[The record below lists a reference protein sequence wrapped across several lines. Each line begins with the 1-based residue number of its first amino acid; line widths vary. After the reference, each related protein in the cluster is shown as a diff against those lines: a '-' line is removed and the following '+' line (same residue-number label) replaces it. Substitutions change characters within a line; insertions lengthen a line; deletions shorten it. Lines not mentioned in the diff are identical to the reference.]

1 MWIISRGDVLII
13 LLMLGIWFTSPS
25 DHSNSRQNTRLG
37 LYKATSDMNTKER
50 ERKQESSK
58 KHSKKQEPER
68 KQVRKK
74 GDEQQAR
81 KERSREQEQ
90 EKIARMKDTSG
101 TLTIREQ
108 GSNASLQ
115 CPKLTETNY
124 TSWSI
129 LVETVLRA
137 YGLWESIDP
146 VTGATVDEKKNYTT
160 KAIIFQTLPEDIL
173 LQVAKHKDAK
183 DVWESIRVR
192 YLGADRVQ
200 KARLQTLRSELE
212 MLKMKENETINDF
225 SGKIGS
231 IMAKFKSLGSR
242 LDEEVAVRKLL
253 NSAPKKYLPIIAS
266 IEQYSEIETMSF
278 EEAVGRLK
286 AYEERLKSHD
296 EKEEDQGGLLLTSS
310 EFFRGGRGRGR
321 GFGRG
326 ERGRGRSSGQGN
338 KSEFRCYECG
348 EKGHF
353 ARECTKWKNDDNE
366 ANLIQEDEPTLL

>member
-1 MWIISRGDVLII
+1 MV
-13 LLMLGIWFTSPS
+13 
-25 DHSNSRQNTRLG
+25 
-37 LYKATSDMNTKER
+37 E
-50 ERKQESSK
+50 
-58 KHSKKQEPER
+58 
-68 KQVRKK
+68 
-74 GDEQQAR
+74 
-81 KERSREQEQ
+81 
-90 EKIARMKDTSG
+90 TSG
-101 TLTIREQ
+101 TLTVREQ

-212 MLKMKENETINDF
+212 MLKMKENETINEF
-225 SGKIGS
+225 SGKIGG
-231 IMAKFKSLGSR
+231 IMEKFKSLGSS

-266 IEQYSEIETMSF
+266 IKQYSEIETMSF
-278 EEAVGRLK
+278 EEAMGRLK
-286 AYEERLKSHD
+286 AYEEQLKSHD
-296 EKEEDQGGLLLTSS
+296 EKEEDQGG
-310 EFFRGGRGRGR
+310 
-321 GFGRG
+321 
-326 ERGRGRSSGQGN
+326 
-338 KSEFRCYECG
+338 CY
-348 EKGHF
+348 
-353 ARECTKWKNDDNE
+353 
-366 ANLIQEDEPTLL
+366 

>member
-1 MWIISRGDVLII
+1 MVETSR
-13 LLMLGIWFTSPS
+13 
-25 DHSNSRQNTRLG
+25 
-37 LYKATSDMNTKER
+37 
-50 ERKQESSK
+50 
-58 KHSKKQEPER
+58 
-68 KQVRKK
+68 
-74 GDEQQAR
+74 
-81 KERSREQEQ
+81 
-90 EKIARMKDTSG
+90 
-101 TLTIREQ
+101 TLTVHEQ

-115 CPKLTETNY
+115 CPKLTKTNY

-183 DVWESIRVR
+183 DVWESIR
-192 YLGADRVQ
+192 
-200 KARLQTLRSELE
+200 
-212 MLKMKENETINDF
+212 ENETINEF
-225 SGKIGS
+225 SGKIGG
-231 IMAKFKSLGSR
+231 IMAKFKSLGSS

-286 AYEERLKSHD
+286 KYEERLKSHD
-296 EKEEDQGGLLLTSS
+296 EKEDDQGGLLLTSS
-310 EFFRGGRGRGR
+310 EFFRGGRGQGR
-321 GFGRG
+321 GFSRG
-326 ERGRGRSSGQGN
+326 ERGRGRSSGQGD
-338 KSEFRCYECG
+338 KSGLRCYECG

-353 ARECTKWKNDDNE
+353 VRECTKWKDDDNE
-366 ANLIQEDEPTLL
+366 ANLIHKAEPTLL

>member
-1 MWIISRGDVLII
+1 
-13 LLMLGIWFTSPS
+13 
-25 DHSNSRQNTRLG
+25 
-37 LYKATSDMNTKER
+37 
-50 ERKQESSK
+50 
-58 KHSKKQEPER
+58 
-68 KQVRKK
+68 
-74 GDEQQAR
+74 
-81 KERSREQEQ
+81 
-90 EKIARMKDTSG
+90 MKDTSG

-173 LQVAKHKDAK
+173 LQVAKYKDAK

-200 KARLQTLRSELE
+200 KARLRTLRSELE
-212 MLKMKENETINDF
+212 MLKMKENETINEF
-225 SGKIGS
+225 SGKIGG
-231 IMAKFKSLGSR
+231 IMEKFKILGSS

-286 AYEERLKSHD
+286 KYEERLKSHD
-296 EKEEDQGGLLLTSS
+296 EKEEDQGGLLLISS
-310 EFFRGGRGRGR
+310 EFFRGGRGQGR

-326 ERGRGRSSGQGN
+326 ERGRGRSSGQGD
-338 KSEFRCYECG
+338 KSGLRCYECG

-353 ARECTKWKNDDNE
+353 ARECTKWKDDDNE
-366 ANLIQEDEPTLL
+366 ANLIHEDEPTLF

>member
-1 MWIISRGDVLII
+1 
-13 LLMLGIWFTSPS
+13 
-25 DHSNSRQNTRLG
+25 
-37 LYKATSDMNTKER
+37 
-50 ERKQESSK
+50 
-58 KHSKKQEPER
+58 
-68 KQVRKK
+68 
-74 GDEQQAR
+74 
-81 KERSREQEQ
+81 
-90 EKIARMKDTSG
+90 MKDTSG

-212 MLKMKENETINDF
+212 MLKMKENETINEF

-326 ERGRGRSSGQGN
+326 ERGRGRSSGQGD
-338 KSEFRCYECG
+338 KSGLRCYECG

-353 ARECTKWKNDDNE
+353 ARECTKWKDDDNE
-366 ANLIQEDEPTLL
+366 ANLIHEDEPTLL